1 MTHGTHNAESD
12 SRNQNIKIYINGE
25 FFQRQDAKISVFDS
39 GYLVGDG
46 VWEGIRLYKGKLA
59 FVNDHLSRLWTAAKA
74 IGLNIPYSQDE
85 IIKRIQSTVEINNM
99 FDQVHVR
106 VMLTRGIKKT
116 PSQDPRLTIS
126 GPNLVIIAEHKKA
139 SIESKNKG
147 IKLFTSSFRR
157 GSPDYLDPKLNCHSK
172 LHEVQALIQALE
184 AGADEALMLDI
195 HGFVCTC
202 NATNFFMI
210 KNNEVW
216 TSTGDYCMNGITRS
230 KIINICKENDIIC
243 HQKNFSLYD
252 TYSADEAFVT
262 GTFGGITPVTHIDG
276 KQIGMGT
283 FGATSKKLSNLYEQL
298 ILQEVG

>member
-12 SRNQNIKIYINGE
+12 LRNQNIKIYINGE

-99 FDQVHVR
+99 FDQVHIR

-147 IKLFTSSFRR
+147 TISGIKESLSSISDDESILLIWSDLILESPIKLKSKIPTIITTSSFTCRWSIQSGKMR
-157 GSPDYLDPKLNCHSK
+157 EIPTNKNGIAGIYYFNNKKQLESIPKSGSFEDWFVKNILEYNYLDFEGIRELGDFKMLRTRMIK
-172 LHEVQALIQALE
+172 LIQV
-184 AGADEALMLDI
+184 DI
-195 HGFVCTC
+195 LT
-202 NATNFFMI
+202 
-210 KNNEVW
+210 
-216 TSTGDYCMNGITRS
+216 
-230 KIINICKENDIIC
+230 
-243 HQKNFSLYD
+243 
-252 TYSADEAFVT
+252 
-262 GTFGGITPVTHIDG
+262 
-276 KQIGMGT
+276 
-283 FGATSKKLSNLYEQL
+283 KLK
-298 ILQEVG
+298 